1 MRTRRPRAAAV
12 ARSAF
17 AGFCFPPDVIVLAV
31 RWYLRF
37 ALSYRDVEELL
48 AERGVEV
55 DHVTIYRWVQRFTPL
70 LAEAA
75 RPCRH
80 TVGDRWQVDETYVK
94 VAGRWRYVY
103 RAIDQFGQ
111 VIDVF
116 VSPRHDA
123 AAARRFFERALG
135 ATKITPV
142 EVITDQTATY
152 PVVLEDLLPAAWH
165 RTDRYANNG
174 VECDHGRLKA
184 RLGPMRPQAGSQR
197 QGRDRRAWL
206 RTKPATRALR
216 TRGRGAGEPA
226 DGGRVR
232 RAHLGDLIL
241 DWEHGVSLPCADQT
255 QQSRSLR
262 SPISRSSREFAEN
275 LVIGQSSTVRGL
287 RCDGTSRVIHQFFG
301 LCVNSSA

>member
-1 MRTRRPRAAAV
+1 MQTVTMRTRRPRSPAS

-55 DHVTIYRWVQRFTPL
+55 DHVTIYRWVQHFTPL
-70 LAEAA
+70 LADAA

-94 VAGRWRYVY
+94 VAAQWRYVY

-116 VSPRHDA
+116 VSPRRDA
-123 AAARRFFERALG
+123 SAARRFFERAIG
-135 ATKITPV
+135 TTAMIPV
-142 EVITDQTATY
+142 EVVTDRAAAY
-152 PVVLEDLLPAAWH
+152 PAVLEELLPAAWH

-184 RLGPMRPQAGSQR
+184 RLRPMRGLKQDRSAKVIIAGHAFVQN
-197 QGRDRRAWL
+197 L
-206 RTKPATRALR
+206 
-216 TRGRGAGEPA
+216 
-226 DGGRVR
+226 R
-232 RAHLGDLIL
+232 RAHYELAV
-241 DWEHGVSLPCADQT
+241 EKPMT
-255 QQSRSLR
+255 LR
-262 SPISRSSREFAEN
+262 LAVAFDELA
-275 LVIGQSSTVRGL
+275 LVI
-287 RCDGTSRVIHQFFG
+287 
-301 LCVNSSA
+301 